1 MEYIIFEYT
10 FYSQFSLVKAWRA
23 QTLYSI
29 CAFMRVCVCSYK
41 YPWIFLFKCT
51 YFYHFPNHRFM
62 CMPINFKLFAPSEP
76 PSNKKQPLNAIKNY
90 FLISFQFHKLPKS
103 DGTHTV
109 ACSICL
115 FFRRRCRRRRRFVKR
130 VSSHLRCLR
139 WKIVLARRVRV
150 QINDN

>member
-1 MEYIIFEYT
+1 MC
-10 FYSQFSLVKAWRA
+10 FYVG
-23 QTLYSI
+23 
-29 CAFMRVCVCSYK
+29 VCVCVCTYVRGLQCSYK

-109 ACSICL
+109 ACSVCL
-115 FFRRRCRRRRRFVKR
+115 FF
-130 VSSHLRCLR
+130 SSSSSSFRQTCFITFALFTLKNCIGPQSSSSN
-139 WKIVLARRVRV
+139 K
-150 QINDN
+150 